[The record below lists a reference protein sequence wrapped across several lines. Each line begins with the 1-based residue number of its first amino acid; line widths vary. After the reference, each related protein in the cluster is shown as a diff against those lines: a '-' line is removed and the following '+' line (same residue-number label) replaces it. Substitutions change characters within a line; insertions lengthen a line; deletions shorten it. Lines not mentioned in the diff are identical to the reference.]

1 MSILARNIKII
12 RKELRCTQSAM
23 SSILKVGF
31 RTYVRY
37 EAGERDAPV
46 SALVKISNLGNL
58 SLESLLTREIKPY
71 NVMPFQASGDGDS
84 GSEVKECNFK
94 GGQISFRKPARER
107 LLTIDDSEKKL
118 IAIFRKMTPDRQNEY
133 LSGMEDASVSSR
145 EKLKAPK
152 KAKTSSPRKSAGK
165 TRKTSATAAPKAP
178 KAKRKG
184 KPGRK
189 KLDKK
194 ALKDKIDKLKMITRS
209 ISKITVR

>member
-12 RKELRCTQSAM
+12 RRELRCTQSAM

-46 SALVKISNLGNL
+46 SVLVKISNLGNL

-71 NVMPFQASGDGDS
+71 NVMPFQASGDGES
-84 GSEVKECNFK
+84 GSEVKACNFR

-118 IAIFRKMTPDRQNEY
+118 IAIFRKMTPDRQSEY
-133 LSGMEDASVSSR
+133 LSSMEDVSVSSR
-145 EKLKAPK
+145 GNLKSQK
-152 KAKTSSPRKSAGK
+152 KAKPSLPKKSAVK
-165 TRKTSATAAPKAP
+165 TRKTSATAETKTG
-178 KAKRKG
+178 KVKRKG

-194 ALKDKIDKLKMITRS
+194 ALKEKIDKLKMITRS
-209 ISKITVR
+209 INKITVR

>member
-12 RKELRCTQSAM
+12 RRELRCTQSAM

-46 SALVKISNLGNL
+46 SVLVKISNLGNL

-71 NVMPFQASGDGDS
+71 NVMPFQASGNGDS
-84 GSEVKECNFK
+84 GSEVKACNFR

-118 IAIFRKMTPDRQNEY
+118 IAIFRKMAPDQQSEY
-133 LSGMEDASVSSR
+133 LSSMEDVSGR
-145 EKLKAPK
+145 GNLKAQK
-152 KAKTSSPRKSAGK
+152 KAKTSLPKKSAVK
-165 TRKTSATAAPKAP
+165 TRKTSATAETKAG
-178 KAKRKG
+178 KVKRKG

-194 ALKDKIDKLKMITRS
+194 ALKEKIDKLKMITRS